1 MYSSTIYELNGGI
14 YIFSFFGYTIRC
26 LNSSSPRNMEQFGN
40 GGKKCAHTFEVPIT
54 FLELF

>member
-1 MYSSTIYELNGGI
+1 MYSSTIYKLNGGI

-40 GGKKCAHTFEVPIT
+40 GGKKCTHIFEVPIT
-54 FLELF
+54 FYR

>member
-1 MYSSTIYELNGGI
+1 MYSNTIYKLNGGI

-40 GGKKCAHTFEVPIT
+40 GQKNART
-54 FLELF
+54 FLKF